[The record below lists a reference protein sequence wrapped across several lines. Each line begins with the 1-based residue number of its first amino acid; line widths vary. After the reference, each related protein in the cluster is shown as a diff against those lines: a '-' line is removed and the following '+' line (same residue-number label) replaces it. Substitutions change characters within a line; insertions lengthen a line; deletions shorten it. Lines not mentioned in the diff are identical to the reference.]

1 MTWQRDVP
9 GTNVVLSGWFM
20 EMDETPNEMLLA
32 THAREGYFGLPTPV
46 KNSLH
51 ISWELEIP
59 TEAIYGNN
67 NK

>member
-1 MTWQRDVP
+1 
-9 GTNVVLSGWFM
+9 M

-51 ISWELEIP
+51 ILRAGDTNRSNLW
-59 TEAIYGNN
+59 
-67 NK
+67 K